1 MATIIG
7 TTGDD
12 QGASQL
18 NGTSDADII
27 TARDGDDDIEG
38 LGGADQIDGGPGTDW
53 AYYTNSDA
61 AVNVSLL
68 IRTGSGGHA
77 EGDTLVNIEGV
88 VGSAFDDTLTGNDSA
103 NDILGAGGD
112 DVIDGGAGKDNLRGE
127 AGNDTLRGGTGVDTA
142 IFSITRASAAISR
155 SGNDIIVTSAEG
167 TDTLTD
173 VEFLQ
178 FSDQTI
184 SVESLFPADVIQ
196 VTTLEDVVDANDGV
210 TSLREAIT
218 QANAA
223 GTPTTVQLGAGVHSV
238 IQTDDLEI
246 TGNVTLRGSGATQTI
261 IRDQQTDQGIFRVAN
276 GATFALHDV
285 ALTEN
290 VEGTFRED
298 SDALEGG
305 GIYNDGGN
313 VSLSNVVLE
322 DLGSFR
328 QGGQE
333 ADFRTKAQGAD
344 ALGPVSGG
352 AVFNSSGSMDIAGS
366 SFVNNHASEGG
377 AIYAAG
383 GNVAID
389 STRFDSNAVNGEYDL
404 FGGIKFGPFG
414 AAEGKGA
421 AIFSD
426 ASARVNIFSDSSG
439 TGASTSFTNHTSQN
453 GDSVSLIEGNGSVYL
468 DPSITID
475 PSNTT
480 ASPLKEVVQDLPL
493 VPASPPPPP
502 VVTAAAQS
510 AVALRANTVD
520 PAVLTLLQSV
530 DISSSNA
537 GLSLVNNAILS
548 QSSNEIVIQLSGYR
562 LVVNGSDLSY
572 AGDPLSYATGE
583 EGAAA
588 ATGIVN
594 AITLQTVDGSATVG
608 TATGLS
614 TTFRSVAT
622 GLAVPDSNG
631 NYAAFIDTLGTP
643 LSQVGGA
650 DADTLN
656 GSSNADTLS
665 GNGGND
671 FLTGAVGNDT
681 IDGGAGTDTAAFTG
695 AQSDYVVFT
704 RSDGRTMVADITAGR
719 DGKDTLSNVE
729 TLSFGGTS
737 VSLATALIEPADADS
752 SAFQVYRFFNT
763 SNGAHFFTTSLTE
776 RNSVL
781 ENLDGLSYEGNAFDS
796 NVTEANGTAVFRFFN
811 LANNVHFYTVNA
823 EEAAGLRENTGFRDE
838 GVAYYASSD
847 DSSGATALY
856 RFFNTTSGS
865 HFYTTSSAE
874 RDNIISTL
882 GHFNFEGVAYFVDLA

>member
-1 MATIIG
+1 MATITG
-7 TTGDD
+7 STGDD

-38 LGGADQIDGGPGTDW
+38 LAGSDQIDGGPGTDW
-53 AYYTNSDA
+53 AYYTSSDA
-61 AVNVSLL
+61 AVVISLL
-68 IRTGSGGHA
+68 ARTGSGGHA

-88 VGSAFDDTLTGNDSA
+88 VGSAFADTLTGDDSA

-112 DVIDGGAGKDNLRGE
+112 DIIDGGAGKDNLRGE

-142 IFSITRASAAISR
+142 IFSSTRASATITR

-246 TGNVTLRGSGATQTI
+246 TGNVTLRGLGATETT
-261 IRDQQTDQGIFRVAN
+261 IRDQNADLGIFRVAN

-285 ALTEN
+285 RLTES
-290 VEGTFRED
+290 VDGLVSKD
-298 SDALEGG
+298 SNPLDGG
-305 GIYNDGGN
+305 GIYSDGGS
-313 VSLSNVVLE
+313 VSITNLVLE
-322 DLGSFR
+322 ELGNYR
-328 QGGQE
+328 VVTQTGG
-333 ADFRTKAQGAD
+333 AKFTGDV
-344 ALGPVSGG
+344 LGPGSGG
-352 AVFNSSGSMDIAGS
+352 AIFNASGAMDITGS
-366 SFVNNHASEGG
+366 SFVYNYAREGG

-389 STRFDSNAVNGEYDL
+389 STSFDSNLVNGEFEV
-404 FGGIKFGPFG
+404 FGREAKTLHGIPIDD
-414 AAEGKGA
+414 AIGKGA

-426 ASARVNIFSDSSG
+426 ASARVNIFGDSSG
-439 TGASTSFTNHTSQN
+439 TGTSTSFTNHTSHN

-468 DPSITID
+468 EPSILID
-475 PSNTT
+475 DSNTA
-480 ASPLKEVVQDLPL
+480 ASTLNGVVQELPL
-493 VPASPPPPP
+493 SPAVLADEAS
-502 VVTAAAQS
+502 
-510 AVALRANTVD
+510 VALRANTID

-537 GLSLVNNAILS
+537 GLALVNNAILS

-572 AGDPLSYATGE
+572 AGDPLSYSTGE
-583 EGAAA
+583 AA
-588 ATGIVN
+588 ATAAAGFVN

-643 LSQVGGA
+643 LSQAGGA

>member
-1 MATIIG
+1 MATITG

-18 NGTSDADII
+18 NGTSEADII

-38 LGGADQIDGGPGTDW
+38 LAGADQIDGGPGTDW
-53 AYYTNSDA
+53 VYYTNSNA
-61 AVNVSLL
+61 PVNVSLL
-68 IRTGSGGHA
+68 ARIASGGHA

-88 VGSAFDDTLTGNDSA
+88 VGSAFGDTLTGDDSA

-112 DVIDGGAGKDNLRGE
+112 DVIYGGAGKDNLRGE

-142 IFSITRASAAISR
+142 IFSITRAGATITR

-238 IQTDDLEI
+238 TQTDDLEI
-246 TGNVTLRGSGATQTI
+246 TGNVTLRGLGATQTT
-261 IRDQQTDQGIFRVAN
+261 IRDQNADLGIFRVAN
-276 GATFALHDV
+276 GAAFALHDV
-285 ALTEN
+285 RLTES
-290 VEGTFRED
+290 VEGLVSKD
-298 SDALEGG
+298 SNPLEGG
-305 GIYNDGGN
+305 GIYNNGGS
-313 VSLSNVVLE
+313 VSITNVVLE
-322 DLGSFR
+322 ELGNYR
-328 QGGQE
+328 IVTQTGG
-333 ADFRTKAQGAD
+333 AKFTGDV
-344 ALGPVSGG
+344 LGPGSGG
-352 AVFNSSGSMDIAGS
+352 AIFNASGAMDITGS
-366 SFVNNHASEGG
+366 SFVNNYAREGG

-389 STRFDSNAVNGEYDL
+389 STSFDSNLVNGEFEV
-404 FGGIKFGPFG
+404 FGREAKTLHGIPTDD
-414 AAEGKGA
+414 EIGKGA

-426 ASARVNIFSDSSG
+426 ASARVNIFGDSSG
-439 TGASTSFTNHTSQN
+439 TGTSTSFTNHTSHN

-468 DPSITID
+468 EPSILID
-475 PSNTT
+475 DNNTA
-480 ASPLKEVVQDLPL
+480 ASTLNGVVQDLPL
-493 VPASPPPPP
+493 SPAVLADEAS
-502 VVTAAAQS
+502 
-510 AVALRANTVD
+510 VALRANTID

-530 DISSSNA
+530 DISSNNA
-537 GLSLVNNAILS
+537 GLALVNNAILS

-562 LVVNGSDLSY
+562 LVVNGSGLSY
-572 AGDPLSYATGE
+572 AGDPLSYTTGE
-583 EGAAA
+583 AAA
-588 ATGIVN
+588 AAAAGIVN
-594 AITLQTVDGSATVG
+594 AITLQTVDGSAPVG

-614 TTFRSVAT
+614 TTFQSVAT

-643 LSQVGGA
+643 LSLAGGTA
-650 DADTLN
+650 DDTLN
-656 GSSNADTLS
+656 GSSNADRLN

-671 FLTGAVGNDT
+671 FLTGAIGNDT

-695 AQSDYVVFT
+695 AQEDYVVFT

-719 DGKDTLSNVE
+719 DGKDTLSNIE

-737 VSLATALIEPADADS
+737 VSLATALIEPTDADS

-796 NVTEANGTAVFRFFN
+796 NVTETNGTAVFRFFN